1 MNGGGGEILYFD
13 VVEWAEKMKQAG
25 NDVQLDIEEHVP
37 HDLLLLGHI
46 LGFEQEAVNMAK
58 RAGEWLEE
66 RKR

>member
-1 MNGGGGEILYFD
+1 VNGGGGEILYFD